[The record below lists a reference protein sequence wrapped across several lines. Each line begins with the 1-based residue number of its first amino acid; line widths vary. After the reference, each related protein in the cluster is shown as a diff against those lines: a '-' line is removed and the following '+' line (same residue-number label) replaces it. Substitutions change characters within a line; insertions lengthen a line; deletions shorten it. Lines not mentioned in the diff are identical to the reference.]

1 MLFFRSRCFLPF
13 PPVHGFSNQ
22 IARACLPISPLRASR
37 VRRDPRVLPR
47 TGARAP
53 PSPMDSK
60 WTVAYAPPKGGSVPS
75 NPPGFASL
83 REIEGNDVVEGSGSK
98 DGVGSKTN
106 PKGGKGGAH
115 KDNKDKGGNDDTKTA
130 AMTPKDKH
138 ALSLTPAVR
147 QQKAYAFAMSQVSQ
161 IGMMGFMM
169 YMSGKGVSRLQS
181 LPPCLPIVRP

>member
-1 MLFFRSRCFLPF
+1 
-13 PPVHGFSNQ
+13 
-22 IARACLPISPLRASR
+22 
-37 VRRDPRVLPR
+37 
-47 TGARAP
+47 
-53 PSPMDSK
+53 MDSK